1 MKYSGSD
8 LIINF
13 FNVFVLEYQGYLF
26 LDFIQKIFLIY
37 IFYYYKKKNYYFN
50 CNDLQN
56 NFYDEKIPF
65 IIIIN
70 HVQNIYQQFWI

>member
-37 IFYYYKKKNYYFN
+37 IFYYYEKENYYFYS
-50 CNDLQN
+50 
-56 NFYDEKIPF
+56 YDF
-65 IIIIN
+65 
-70 HVQNIYQQFWI
+70 